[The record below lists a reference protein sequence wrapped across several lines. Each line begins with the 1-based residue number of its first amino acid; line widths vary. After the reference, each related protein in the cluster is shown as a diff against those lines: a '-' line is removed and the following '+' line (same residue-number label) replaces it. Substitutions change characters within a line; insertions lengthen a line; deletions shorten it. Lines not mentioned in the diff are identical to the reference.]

1 MLHNKKLKNKHILR
15 YIIAYV
21 VKKIKI
27 WIISIANESMRK
39 ANSYIDGRSTSSYD
53 FWKII

>member
-15 YIIAYV
+15 YIIAYL